1 MSKYNQWQMEFDVGK
16 SSWLELVGAS
26 GNQAL
31 ITIVFENPKVT
42 ATAVAEGSP
51 PPTDFRCD
59 RVLVYVDNQDIVT
72 RVPRI
77 G

>member
-1 MSKYNQWQMEFDVGK
+1 MSKYNQCQREFDVGK
-16 SSWLELVGAS
+16 SSWPELVGTS
-26 GNQAL
+26 GNRAL
-31 ITIVFENPKVT
+31 IVIVLENRRVT

-51 PPTDFRCD
+51 APADFKCD
-59 RVLVYVDNQDIVT
+59 RVLVYVDNQDIVA